1 MKKQLLIILS
11 LLLTLTACEK
21 PVGVSLTISLS
32 PEAIQLKVGEK
43 YQLTA
48 TCTPEGLDP
57 RIVFKSQNPQVAS
70 VSSQGVVTALSTGE
84 AIITA
89 QLGDQ
94 VATSTVTVRNDSE
107 TALIVETTEL
117 TLKKGETRQIV
128 YRVSP
133 QDTPVT
139 FTSDNPSV
147 AKVDELGVV
156 SGIDVGSCQISIQAA
171 DTVVRVPVSVV
182 AEDIPQELPLL
193 KFDPVKE
200 NWVIVDKEILGY
212 EKNLGRTPQD
222 INWDHEIPMPG
233 FVNTELK
240 TITAVIYGM
249 TSEDPLGDVI
259 AAYSKETLQ
268 DCSNTRKMLSQLGF
282 KKLNKE
288 ELTFGGKT
296 FPVLRG
302 THESNPQLTVFLM
315 DDAYPELQA
324 TMYIEFALAAPEAPM
339 GAEHE
344 IIPDAVDFPSVEAFR
359 KKDVTSIKAFETAL
373 GLRHYAQEYSS
384 DTSLDFETLE
394 DKVSKT
400 NIRWVNYICE
410 APNGVPFINMQL
422 LCISGEE
429 DLKSEA
435 FKSYLKANGFG
446 LNYTYT
452 DGVVNAYNA
461 HGDFLGASIK
471 SYEDGTFC
479 QIQIRLKE
487 DKKKASPRLLWL
499 QNRRHHNK
507 RVR

>member
-1 MKKQLLIILS
+1 MKKKLLIILS

-21 PVGVSLTISLS
+21 PVGVSLTIYLS
-32 PEAIQLKVGEK
+32 PGAIQLKVGEEYK
-43 YQLTA
+43 LTA
-48 TCTPEGLDP
+48 TCTPEGLES

-107 TALIVETTEL
+107 TVLIVETTEL
-117 TLKKGETRQIV
+117 TLKKGETHQIV
-128 YRVSP
+128 YSVSP

-139 FTSDNPSV
+139 FTSDSPSV

-182 AEDIPQELPLL
+182 AEETPQELPLL

-200 NWVIVDKEILGY
+200 NWVIVDKEILSY

-282 KKLNKE
+282 KTLNKE
-288 ELTFGGKT
+288 GLAPKRKF
-296 FPVLRG
+296 
-302 THESNPQLTVFLM
+302 FL
-315 DDAYPELQA
+315 
-324 TMYIEFALAAPEAPM
+324 I
-339 GAEHE
+339 
-344 IIPDAVDFPSVEAFR
+344 
-359 KKDVTSIKAFETAL
+359 
-373 GLRHYAQEYSS
+373 
-384 DTSLDFETLE
+384 
-394 DKVSKT
+394 
-400 NIRWVNYICE
+400 
-410 APNGVPFINMQL
+410 
-422 LCISGEE
+422 
-429 DLKSEA
+429 
-435 FKSYLKANGFG
+435 
-446 LNYTYT
+446 
-452 DGVVNAYNA
+452 
-461 HGDFLGASIK
+461 
-471 SYEDGTFC
+471 
-479 QIQIRLKE
+479 
-487 DKKKASPRLLWL
+487 
-499 QNRRHHNK
+499 
-507 RVR
+507 